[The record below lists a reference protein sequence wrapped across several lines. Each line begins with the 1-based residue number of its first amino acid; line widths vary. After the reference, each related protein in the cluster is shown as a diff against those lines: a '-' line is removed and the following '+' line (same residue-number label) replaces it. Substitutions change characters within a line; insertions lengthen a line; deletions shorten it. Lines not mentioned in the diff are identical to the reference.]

1 MKLFHNYKL
10 IYICENDL
18 SIPIGGTVHVNEI
31 LKSLNK
37 FHPDVLAVVPMYSE
51 KPLLIS
57 PEVSKIII
65 KTPNRRVIN
74 WLYFYL
80 ASVIMII
87 RSYFSNPRLVV
98 YSREMPLN
106 IFFLF
111 CIKIMKI
118 PLILEI
124 NSSIKTELDSLNKK
138 SFEKIITSAIQR
150 FIIRFADRVVSVSE
164 TLKNDLVKTARVNPA
179 CINVIYNGIPADIAG
194 QNADSANIFKYFN
207 IHNPF
212 IIGFIGS
219 CYPYHD
225 IDSLISVTPQILK
238 RFPDTRFFIG
248 GDGPVL
254 TKWKRIIKTMQLEH
268 YFHFHGYVNPEQ
280 VPGIIQA
287 FHCCVS
293 IYKHDVK
300 GPGMKIFDYLIQN
313 KAVIVSSQWESRKLF
328 RDFKNIIWT
337 EIENPS
343 SILSAYTEVRN
354 KYDVY
359 NKFDS
364 RSMILKKFTWDHTA
378 KKIFDTI
385 HETICAA

>member
-1 MKLFHNYKL
+1 MKLSHNYKL

-254 TKWKRIIKTMQLEH
+254 TKWKRII
-268 YFHFHGYVNPEQ
+268 FH
-280 VPGIIQA
+280 A
-287 FHCCVS
+287 
-293 IYKHDVK
+293 
-300 GPGMKIFDYLIQN
+300 L
-313 KAVIVSSQWESRKLF
+313 
-328 RDFKNIIWT
+328 WT
-337 EIENPS
+337 Q
-343 SILSAYTEVRN
+343 
-354 KYDVY
+354 
-359 NKFDS
+359 
-364 RSMILKKFTWDHTA
+364 
-378 KKIFDTI
+378 
-385 HETICAA
+385 